1 MSPATTTPTMSN
13 PRKRLIMC
21 CDGTWQN
28 SDKGGEE
35 GPFWNP
41 SQTLQ
46 IPSNVTRISRSFKHV
61 CSDGCMQIINYEAGI
76 GTGSNTLDSI
86 AGGAFGSGLSE
97 VLVHHAYSKCFSL
110 ILVACPRSLS
120 VYLRKLL

>member
-1 MSPATTTPTMSN
+1 MAEGTEMRDSSESLPSTMAL

-21 CDGTWQN
+21 CDGTWMN

-46 IPSNVTRISRSFKHV
+46 VPSNVTRMSRSFKHR
-61 CSDGCMQIINYEAGI
+61 CSDGRMQIINYESGI

-86 AGGAFGSGLSE
+86 AGGAFGTGLSE
-97 VLVHHAYSKCFSL
+97 VGSY
-110 ILVACPRSLS
+110 
-120 VYLRKLL
+120 YQLL